1 MRVRGCQDVGESGNW
16 DTSVTIDDDDDRRNV
31 EYRRTHLIDVDAVF
45 GDSYFA
51 AARAVWVWAAIRS
64 GGVYDSL
71 YYLI

>member
-1 MRVRGCQDVGESGNW
+1 
-16 DTSVTIDDDDDRRNV
+16 VTIDDDDDRRNV

-51 AARAVWVWAAIRS
+51 AARAVWVWAAIRF